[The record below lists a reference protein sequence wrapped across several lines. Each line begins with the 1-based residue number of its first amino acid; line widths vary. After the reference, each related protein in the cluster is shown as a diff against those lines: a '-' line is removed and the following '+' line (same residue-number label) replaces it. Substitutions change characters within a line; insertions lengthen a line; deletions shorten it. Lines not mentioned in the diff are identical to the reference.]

1 MVFGSADGP
10 LCRESAVVL
19 RGGVLEGDEDG
30 AKKGGKIGG
39 GLIVNHEEGKRVRE
53 GFEKGD
59 DRREGG
65 DVRGGGAGF
74 ERCEVNVPVVNG
86 NEYVS
91 KSRHFQPT
99 PVQTID
105 KTIKTVDRCE
115 EVRKKGCE
123 EREHET

>member
-1 MVFGSADGP
+1 M
-10 LCRESAVVL
+10 R
-19 RGGVLEGDEDG
+19 
-30 AKKGGKIGG
+30 
-39 GLIVNHEEGKRVRE
+39 KR
-53 GFEKGD
+53 FEKGD
-59 DRREGG
+59 DRGKGG

-105 KTIKTVDRCE
+105 KTVNAVNRCE
-115 EVRKKGCE
+115 EVRKNGCE
-123 EREHET
+123 EREHEILLVSPLPSFLLVINLLVIINL